1 MTFSQNLLSRSSAL
15 KGTSKDIPDFSQA
28 TLLVVGDIML
38 DRYYI
43 GSTARISPEAP
54 VPVVN
59 VNECEDRPG
68 GAANV
73 AVNAAMLGAKVKLI
87 GFVGDDEP
95 AKVLETALM
104 AHGVECDFIKATG
117 YDTITK
123 LRVISR
129 NQQLLRLDFE
139 KSFKDINKTEVLARF
154 REQLKHVN
162 VVVLSDYAKG
172 ALSNVEVLI
181 TAANEANIPIIVDPK
196 GDSFMRYK
204 GATVITP
211 NMTEFEQVQGP
222 CETETLL
229 LTKAMACCNENN
241 FKHILLTR
249 SEKGM
254 SLFSAS
260 KHTDKPSSSSSGST
274 SNSSSESIGALHLPA
289 LAREVYDVTGAGDT
303 VVSTLACTLGVGESI
318 EFACQLANHAAG
330 VVVGKLGTSS
340 VTTTELALALNQHKS
355 VDGGVLNQEQLIS
368 AVKLAQLKGERV
380 VMTNGC
386 FDILHAGHVSYLTE
400 AAALG
405 ERLIVAVNDDASVT
419 KLKGEGR
426 PVNNSKRRM
435 AVLAGLSSVDWV
447 VEFSEDTPQRLI
459 SEVLPNILVKGGDY
473 KIDDIAGGAE
483 VIANGG
489 KVMTLGFEDGVS
501 TSAIISQIVGTRK

>member
-1 MTFSQNLLSRSSAL
+1 MAFSQNQVSHASAK
-15 KGTSKDIPDFSQA
+15 KGINNNIPDFSKA
-28 TLLVVGDIML
+28 RLLVVGDVML
-38 DRYYI
+38 DRYYV

-54 VPVVN
+54 VPIVN
-59 VNECEDRPG
+59 VNQCEDRPG

-87 GFVGDDEP
+87 GFVGNDEP
-95 AKVLETALM
+95 AKVLETALR
-104 AHGVECDFIKATG
+104 AHGIECNFIAVAG
-117 YDTITK
+117 FDTITK

-139 KSFKDINKTEVLARF
+139 KSFKDIDKTEILARF
-154 REQLKHVN
+154 TQQLKDIDII
-162 VVVLSDYAKG
+162 VLSDYAKG
-172 ALSNVEVLI
+172 ALSEVESLI
-181 TAANEANIPIIVDPK
+181 TAAKKAGVPVIVDPK
-196 GDSFMRYK
+196 GDSFTRYK
-204 GATVITP
+204 GATLITP
-211 NMTEFEQVQGP
+211 NMAEFELVQGS
-222 CETETLL
+222 CSSEAQLL
-229 LTKAMACCNENN
+229 AKATACCNDNN
-241 FKHILLTR
+241 FRHLLLTR

-254 SLFSAS
+254 SLFSAGIDIEA
-260 KHTDKPSSSSSGST
+260 KGNNN
-274 SNSSSESIGALHLPA
+274 NSQGALHLPA

-340 VTTTELALALNQHKS
+340 VTTTELALALNQHKA
-355 VDGGVLNQEQLIS
+355 VDGGVLNQDQLIS
-368 AVKLAQLKGERV
+368 AVKIAQLKGERV

-386 FDILHAGHVSYLTE
+386 FDILHAGHVSYLNE

-405 ERLIVAVNDDASVT
+405 ERLIVAVNADASVT

-426 PVNNSKRRM
+426 PVNNVNRRM

-447 VEFSEDTPQRLI
+447 VEFSEETPQRLI

-473 KIDDIAGGAE
+473 KIEDIAGGAE

-489 KVMTLGFEDGVS
+489 HVMTLGFEDGVS
-501 TSAIISQIVGTRK
+501 TSAIISQIVSTRK

>member
-1 MTFSQNLLSRSSAL
+1 MSFSQSTATRSFVNTG
-15 KGTSKDIPDFSQA
+15 KNNHIPDFSQA

-38 DRYYI
+38 DRYYV

-54 VPVVN
+54 VPIVN
-59 VNECEDRPG
+59 VKECEDRPG

-73 AVNAAMLGAKVKLI
+73 AVNAAMLGANVKLI

-95 AKVLETALM
+95 AKILETALN
-104 AHGVECDFIKATG
+104 AHGVECDFIEARG

-123 LRVISR
+123 LRVMSR

-139 KSFKDINKTEVLARF
+139 QSFNDIDKTEILTRF
-154 REQLKHVN
+154 KQQLKQVD

-172 ALSNVEVLI
+172 ALSHIEVLI
-181 TAANEANIPIIVDPK
+181 EAANAANIPIIVDPK
-196 GDSFMRYK
+196 GDSFKRYS
-204 GATVITP
+204 GATLITP
-211 NMTEFEQVQGP
+211 NMSEFELVQGIS
-222 CETETLL
+222 ETESQLL
-229 LTKAMACCNENN
+229 LKAESCCNANN

-254 SLFSAS
+254 SLFSSTINAQTN
-260 KHTDKPSSSSSGST
+260 TDG
-274 SNSSSESIGALHLPA
+274 NSALHLPA

-340 VTTTELALALNQHKS
+340 ITTTELALALNQHKS

-368 AVKLAQLKGERV
+368 AVKIAQLNGERV

-386 FDILHAGHVSYLTE
+386 FDILHAGHVSYLAE

-405 ERLIVAVNDDASVT
+405 ERLIVAVNSDASVT

-426 PVNNSKRRM
+426 PVNNINRRM
-435 AVLAGLSSVDWV
+435 AVLAGLASVDWV
-447 VEFSEDTPQRLI
+447 VEFSEETPQQLI
-459 SEVLPNILVKGGDY
+459 SNVLPDILVKGGDY
-473 KIDDIAGGAE
+473 KISEIAGGTE
-483 VIANGG
+483 VTENGG

-501 TSAIISQIVGTRK
+501 TSAIISQIVGTKE